1 MDRIRLS
8 QSDDWQLVNGEQDVR
23 GRKLMDAS
31 GATLGRIDDLVLN
44 PDRGVADAL
53 ILEDGTEV
61 PAKSVRIDS
70 DAVHLM
76 EAATGASAATTSSAP
91 ADTVTVYDN
100 AGHVQ
105 RRDDVEE
112 TDGHTRTR

>member
-8 QSDDWQLVNGEQDVR
+8 QANDWQLVNGEQDVR
-23 GRKLMDAS
+23 GRKLVDTS
-31 GATLGRIDDLVLN
+31 GATVGRIDDLVLN

-61 PAKSVRIDS
+61 PAKSVRIDA
-70 DAVHLM
+70 DAVHLT
-76 EAATGASAATTSSAP
+76 EATVGASTGTTSSAT

-100 AGHVQ
+100 AGRVQ
-105 RRDDVEE
+105 RRDDVEG
-112 TDGHTRTR
+112 TDSHTRTR